1 MNYNFII
8 NPLSNR
14 KVKITTRLGKQIINN
29 YLNYQLGGMHVALI
43 YIGLKNPLEQID
55 KTTYE
60 WISNK
65 RLDKPKGFLTLI
77 INKLS
82 EQEDDIIVKKRI
94 DNFVKNIDIIK
105 EIKNSDLDDME
116 KNDKLMELL
125 MIDEEDL
132 PELEI
137 KKAKECD
144 VCGYY
149 NCKRGVRCGRSYN
162 PGE

>member
-14 KVKITTRLGKQIINN
+14 KVKITTKLGKQIINN

-43 YIGLKNPLEQID
+43 YLGLKKPLEKID
-55 KTTYE
+55 KDTYE
-60 WISNK
+60 WLCNK

-94 DNFVKNIDIIK
+94 DNFIKNIELIK
-105 EIKNSDLDDME
+105 EIKDSDLNDLE
-116 KNDKLMELL
+116 KKDKLIEIL
-125 MIDEEDL
+125 MIDEEYL
-132 PELEI
+132 AELEI
-137 KKAKECD
+137 ELDKKCN

-162 PGE
+162 LGE

>member
-14 KVKITTRLGKQIINN
+14 KVKITTKLGKQIINN

-43 YIGLKNPLEQID
+43 YLGLKKPLEKID
-55 KTTYE
+55 KATYE
-60 WISNK
+60 WLCNK

-94 DNFVKNIDIIK
+94 DNFIKNIELIK
-105 EIKNSDLDDME
+105 EIKDSDLDDSE
-116 KNDKLMELL
+116 KNDKLIEIL

-137 KKAKECD
+137 KKTEECK

-149 NCKRGVRCGRSYN
+149 NCKRDVRCGRSYN